1 MAFPGKSE
9 LDGSLSFLPTLVL
22 GPNLQKFL
30 GKNPNFSIGFP
41 KFIVSPARQITMT
54 VAVWPISTAHITTR
68 DKQYSSSVTKT

>member
-54 VAVWPISTAHITTR
+54 VAV
-68 DKQYSSSVTKT
+68 